1 VNTHIFL
8 KDAHL
13 KTRKKM
19 WRMPVI
25 KWSNETDEQIL
36 SLNKIIYRIPYY
48 NAISSGLT
56 YFGPLLWQA
65 KQTLSDLC
73 QLQPATQVGKSSLV
87 PAKQCWSTVL
97 FCTIQPM
104 YPMNEKCKQIPR
116 TVTLKILS
124 YNYSLECAKVW
135 WFYIK
140 YSIVFCADSIRWN
153 SSAIFAVAHLSPPK
167 SCWWKVKRRRLDS
180 KPWRAELI

>member
-1 VNTHIFL
+1 VND
-8 KDAHL
+8 K
-13 KTRKKM
+13 
-19 WRMPVI
+19 PVI

-36 SLNKIIYRIPYY
+36 SLNKIIYRIPSY